1 MNHNDKVD
9 QILQHYGV
17 IGQKWGVRR
26 YQPYPKGSKTPRKAS
41 TRNKKQEDPKTD
53 GRPNRPNVK
62 ELSDQELREIINRAD
77 LEKRYAAL
85 NKSEKSQGRKI
96 VEKLLINPGLDALAE
111 YNKKYMVKQ
120 IEQFMNSNA
129 STKTAKKK

>member
-1 MNHNDKVD
+1 MNNNNKVD

-26 YQPYPKGSKTPRKAS
+26 YQPYSKGGKTPRKAT
-41 TRNKKQEDPKTD
+41 TRNKKQEDPKTN
-53 GRPNRPNVK
+53 GRPNRPDVK

-85 NKSEKSQGRKI
+85 NKSEKSQGKKM

-129 STKTAKKK
+129 STKTTKKK

>member
-1 MNHNDKVD
+1 MNNNNIVD
-9 QILQHYGV
+9 QILQLYGV

-26 YQPYPKGSKTPRKAS
+26 YQPYPKGGKTPRKAS
-41 TRNKKQEDPKTD
+41 TRNKRQEDPKTN
-53 GRPNRPNVK
+53 GRPNRPDVK

-85 NKSEKSQGRKI
+85 NKSEKSQGQKM